1 VAEVV
6 LRCKTTKGVVEKR
19 FEHDTRVVS
28 VSRRF
33 ARRSD
38 LTHRLQLDGM
48 GLTEVPPEL
57 FRKKDVAILHL
68 HNNNLSSLPREI
80 AQLATLEWL
89 YVRLSKRSGAM

>member
-1 VAEVV
+1 M
-6 LRCKTTKGVVEKR
+6 
-19 FEHDTRVVS
+19 VS

-48 GLTEVPPEL
+48 GLTEVPSEL
-57 FRKKDVAILHL
+57 FRKKDVKILHL

-80 AQLATLEWL
+80 AQLATVAWL
-89 YVRLSKRSGAM
+89 YVRLSKRSGTM